1 MTDTA
6 RGLQTRIELEQGNYP
21 KPPAW
26 LTAGGAAAVPSYSLG
41 SFAPSGMNSYAGT
54 IGYFNMEAFGMG
66 EVQSSTMPPPLFS
79 SLPVPVG
86 MGTLMPM
93 NTGQGAFGGG
103 GNAVGGV
110 GGGLNLPAG
119 EGWMQEQDNLLQQM
133 VASAMNA
140 RRV

>member
-1 MTDTA
+1 VTDTA
-6 RGLQTRIELEQGNYP
+6 GGLQTRIELEQGNYP

-26 LTAGGAAAVPSYSLG
+26 LTAGGAAAVYSPG
-41 SFAPSGMNSYAGT
+41 SFAPNGMTSYAG
-54 IGYFNMEAFGMG
+54 IVGNVNMEAFGMG

>member
-1 MTDTA
+1 
-6 RGLQTRIELEQGNYP
+6 
-21 KPPAW
+21 
-26 LTAGGAAAVPSYSLG
+26 
-41 SFAPSGMNSYAGT
+41 
-54 IGYFNMEAFGMG
+54 
-66 EVQSSTMPPPLFS
+66 MPPPLFS